1 MFFVLS
7 KVAQIVTVP
16 SNLLMI
22 IAVAGVVLLA
32 TPWRKSGLRLLVAS
46 TLVTLAIWLLP
57 IGAALTVPLELR
69 FPPWT
74 PTPNA
79 PPPTGMIVLGGV
91 IGPEVSI
98 AHRQIALNGAAERLT
113 FAVMLAREYP
123 NARIVFSGGNARL
136 VGGMREGGFAL
147 RFFEQLGIA
156 RDRVSIEAQARNTA
170 ENAIYSKRL
179 IAPKPGERW
188 LLITTAM
195 HMPRAVGAFRQ
206 AGFSVIPCPVD
217 YQFTGWRAL
226 WSLPGSALGRMGA
239 TDAAVHEWLGL
250 FVYWFTGRI
259 PTLFPEPRRE
269 VGGSARA

>member
-32 TPWRKSGLRLLVAS
+32 TPWRKCGLRLLVAS

-57 IGAALTVPLELR
+57 IGTALTVPLELR

-74 PTPNA
+74 PAQNA

-91 IGPEVSI
+91 INPHLSA
-98 AHRQIALNGAAERLT
+98 AHNEISLNGSAERLT
-113 FAVMLAREYP
+113 SAVMLAREYP
-123 NARIVFSGGNARL
+123 NARIVFSGGNPQLIGGRPEATFARRL
-136 VGGMREGGFAL
+136 
-147 RFFEQLGIA
+147 FEQLGIP
-156 RDRVSIEAQARNTA
+156 RDRVEIEAQSRNTA
-170 ENAIYSKRL
+170 EEAIYCKRL

-195 HMPRAVGAFRQ
+195 HMPRAVGVFRQ
-206 AGFSVIPCPVD
+206 VGFPVVPYPVD
-217 YQFTGWRAL
+217 YRLADQASLLTPRA
-226 WSLPGSALGRMGA
+226 GGMGI
-239 TDAAVHEWLGL
+239 TDAAVHEWIGL
-250 FVYWFTGRI
+250 LAYWLTGRI
-259 PTLFPEPRRE
+259 PTLFPGPRGE
-269 VGGSARA
+269 VGSPTS